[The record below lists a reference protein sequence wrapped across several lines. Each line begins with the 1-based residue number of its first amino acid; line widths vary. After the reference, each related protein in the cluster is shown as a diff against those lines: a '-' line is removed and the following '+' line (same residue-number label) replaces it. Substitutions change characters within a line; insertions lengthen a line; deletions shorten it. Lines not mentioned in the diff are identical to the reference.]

1 MGASRK
7 TMTKDAAA
15 PSELGDGGVEA
26 AEEHVEVVRFAAA
39 IDVAKGSGMVCTRV
53 PGSRGDRKRQTV
65 WQVDATYRS
74 VIALDLLMSSAAK
87 TMVR

>member
-15 PSELGDGGVEA
+15 PSELGGGGVEA

-39 IDVAKGSGMVCTRV
+39 IDVGQGVRDGV
-53 PGSRGDRKRQTV
+53 HPGAGQPR
-65 WQVDATYRS
+65 
-74 VIALDLLMSSAAK
+74 
-87 TMVR
+87 